1 MLWLLDLPPV
11 WTGILDN
18 AADLLC
24 LNCKSTVRLQPLV
37 SRCQKTYSVLYCIGI
52 CTYCDFASFLCAKGV
67 AHQHTCVLVYRCY
80 KEEPRV
86 SLGTTAELHV
96 VHKVVTVESLHGSC
110 QSESNNVN
118 LWFQGASVS
127 AFVFSVCWKSRRVPY
142 PWVPPDNVDPGW
154 SHTEQNSIPAALVQL
169 LSSNFLR
176 NFCTPG

>member
-11 WTGILDN
+11 RTGILDN

-67 AHQHTCVLVYRCY
+67 AHPHTCVLVYCCY

-110 QSESNNVN
+110 QSESNIVN
-118 LWFQGASVS
+118 FWFQGASVCN
-127 AFVFSVCWKSRRVPY
+127 SVCWKSRPIPY

-154 SHTEQNSIPAALVQL
+154 SHSEQNGVPAALVQL
-169 LSSNFLR
+169 LSSNFHR
-176 NFCTPG
+176 NFRTPG